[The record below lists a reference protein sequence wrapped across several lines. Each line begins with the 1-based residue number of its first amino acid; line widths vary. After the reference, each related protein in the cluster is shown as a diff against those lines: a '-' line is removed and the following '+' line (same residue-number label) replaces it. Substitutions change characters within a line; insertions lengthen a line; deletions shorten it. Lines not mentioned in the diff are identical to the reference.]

1 VVALDTAFLIGGLVI
16 TEQIFAIAGM
26 GNLFIHSI
34 SAGDAPVLMGWFM
47 VVAVFVIV
55 FNLFADLMYGVL
67 DPRIRLT

>member
-1 VVALDTAFLIGGLVI
+1 
-16 TEQIFAIAGM
+16 M

-34 SAGDAPVLMGWFM
+34 SNGDAPVLMGWFM
-47 VVAVFVIV
+47 IVAIFVIV